1 VGVGGGSRSRESVSR
16 LCCAGSH
23 EGRRADSMDQHAQST
38 VDYVTPWRLGRRS
51 SRTIVKAVCQC
62 SRGLY
67 DEEMDGPWHSLLGR
81 ED

>member
-1 VGVGGGSRSRESVSR
+1 
-16 LCCAGSH
+16 
-23 EGRRADSMDQHAQST
+23 MDQHAQST